1 MKHFFGKIVYV
12 ILWGTVLCLSSCGN
26 GEKPLNSAR
35 EHKILKTLEQRSHWW
50 HQEHKWFVNNLKQHP
65 NHLAKAQLTTIEKLL
80 QDTNE
85 LIEYI
90 ERVKADLVRI
100 IGKNK
105 DEKTGLPKFINKK
118 PEVWRFFKYFE
129 SEFHANYS
137 LYYTRLNQA
146 LATAHKPKVINR
158 FGGVNGLENYENTF
172 GDTALIEALQTLV
185 LLQIKAFEDAHLLW
199 KDAGFDHRNF
209 EPAS

>member
-1 MKHFFGKIVYV
+1 MRHFFYII
-12 ILWGTVLCLSSCGN
+12 ILYSLVGLSGCN
-26 GEKPLNSAR
+26 NADQPLNADR

-65 NHLAKAQLTTIEKLL
+65 NHSAKALLPALEKLL
-80 QDTNE
+80 HDTDE
-85 LIEYI
+85 LIEYL

-105 DEKTGLPKFINKK
+105 DAATGLPKQIGKK

-129 SEFHANYS
+129 SEFHATYS
-137 LYYTRLNQA
+137 LYYTRLNQYLSA
-146 LATAHKPKVINR
+146 AGKPKVANK
-158 FGGVNGLENYENTF
+158 FGGANGLENYETTF
-172 GDTALIEALQTLV
+172 KNVALIEALQTLV

-199 KDAGFDHRNF
+199 KDAGFDHRGF
-209 EPAS
+209 APAS